1 MIYLLY
7 YRLIFQAKFISIL
20 TMINNKNLLV
30 TGGTGT
36 FGKAFIAHIL
46 KKYNPKKIII
56 FSRDELKQYEISNS
70 ETFKG
75 IKNIRFFLGDVRD
88 LERLKTAMS
97 EVDIVVHAAALK
109 QVPAA
114 EYNPIEFIKTN
125 IIGAQNIIEASIYNN
140 VSRVIA
146 LSTDKAVQPLNL
158 YGATK
163 LTSDKLFIAA
173 NHMYGEKKTR
183 FAVTRYGN
191 VIGSRGSVI
200 PFFRDLINKKS
211 RYLPITDINMTRFFI
226 SQDQATSFVVDN
238 LERMYGGEIFV
249 PKLPSVKIT
258 DLATAMSKNI
268 KLKIIGKRPGEKVHE
283 VMCPAEESYL
293 TAEYKGH
300 YVIYSHGDKMT
311 LKKYPFDRKKEK
323 GKFLKNGFEYSSNKN
338 KNFLSIKQVEKL
350 LKSFK

>member
-7 YRLIFQAKFISIL
+7 YRLIFQAKYISIL

-140 VSRVIA
+140 VSR
-146 LSTDKAVQPLNL
+146 T
-158 YGATK
+158 
-163 LTSDKLFIAA
+163 
-173 NHMYGEKKTR
+173 
-183 FAVTRYGN
+183 
-191 VIGSRGSVI
+191 
-200 PFFRDLINKKS
+200 
-211 RYLPITDINMTRFFI
+211 YL
-226 SQDQATSFVVDN
+226 
-238 LERMYGGEIFV
+238 
-249 PKLPSVKIT
+249 
-258 DLATAMSKNI
+258 KNI
-268 KLKIIGKRPGEKVHE
+268 FNPTR
-283 VMCPAEESYL
+283 A
-293 TAEYKGH
+293 
-300 YVIYSHGDKMT
+300 
-311 LKKYPFDRKKEK
+311 
-323 GKFLKNGFEYSSNKN
+323 
-338 KNFLSIKQVEKL
+338 
-350 LKSFK
+350 KS